1 MRKNH
6 SVSGPLRGVWLV
18 LALVLMCLGGC
29 AAQGSAPAPSAAPA
43 AAATPV
49 PGPTPVP
56 EVSVGSHSYAADR
69 TELNLSCRMSLDELT
84 EIIGQFPQLRYA
96 AFYGGGVTLELQEAL
111 TGRFPEV
118 TFRWDTSLLG
128 RVIPYHAKDM
138 SFAGQPLTTEDLA
151 EIRRAAALLPW
162 LERVDLSGCGLDDS
176 ELHALDEDLGDID
189 VIWPISV
196 YGVECPSNAAE
207 IDISGARVRDGGAEI
222 EALLPLFSRVEKVIM
237 SDCGLSDEEMD
248 ALDKRH
254 EDVRFVW
261 TVHFSVWSLRT
272 DADYFIANK
281 PVEHGLLT
289 SPQAQPLRYC
299 TDLIALDLGHKN
311 LTDLSFLYPLTKL
324 QFLILVGNDINDI
337 TPIGALPEL
346 KYLEVFWTKIED
358 ISPLINCRKLL
369 DLNICYIYC
378 KSDRAYETLM
388 QMPWLERLWYCGNA
402 LTGEQ
407 IENLRALMPECEMF
421 LEPHAESTG
430 GGWRDHPRYFE
441 MRDIFEMYYM
451 PGGTNG
457 VDEFGQQ
464 IIIPG

>member
-1 MRKNH
+1 
-6 SVSGPLRGVWLV
+6 
-18 LALVLMCLGGC
+18 
-29 AAQGSAPAPSAAPA
+29 
-43 AAATPV
+43 
-49 PGPTPVP
+49 
-56 EVSVGSHSYAADR
+56 
-69 TELNLSCRMSLDELT
+69 MS
-84 EIIGQFPQLRYA
+84 P
-96 AFYGGGVTLELQEAL
+96 
-111 TGRFPEV
+111 
-118 TFRWDTSLLG
+118 
-128 RVIPYHAKDM
+128 
-138 SFAGQPLTTEDLA
+138 
-151 EIRRAAALLPW
+151 
-162 LERVDLSGCGLDDS
+162 
-176 ELHALDEDLGDID
+176 
-189 VIWPISV
+189 
-196 YGVECPSNAAE
+196 NAAE

-222 EALLPLFSRVEKVIM
+222 EA
-237 SDCGLSDEEMD
+237 
-248 ALDKRH
+248 
-254 EDVRFVW
+254 
-261 TVHFSVWSLRT
+261 HFSVWSLRT